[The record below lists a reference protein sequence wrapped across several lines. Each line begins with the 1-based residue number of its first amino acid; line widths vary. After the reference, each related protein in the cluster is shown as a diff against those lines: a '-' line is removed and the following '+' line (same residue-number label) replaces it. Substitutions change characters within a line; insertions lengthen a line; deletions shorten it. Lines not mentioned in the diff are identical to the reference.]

1 VGDVTL
7 PTKKREIIR
16 QNPKFMVL
24 FSKPKIGKTTAVS
37 LLEDNLII
45 EMEERGADFVSGLIM
60 NANTARELL
69 DIARAIEEAGNP
81 YKYIT
86 LDTATAM
93 EDKIINDIAVK
104 LYQAT
109 AMGKDFKG
117 GDMRKLPMGA
127 GYGYLKDAFFYI
139 IDRFTPLCNCLILLA
154 HCNEKQINK
163 DGKEMFEMEM
173 DLAGK
178 LKRNVSSRA
187 DAIGFMYRKDNQT
200 FVNFN
205 GGGDAIIE
213 ARSPHLA
220 NKEFVLIEKNE
231 KGQFINNWNQIF
243 I

>member
-1 VGDVTL
+1 MGIEL

-16 QNPKFMVL
+16 ANPKFMVL

-37 LLEDNLII
+37 LLENNLII
-45 EMEERGADFVSGLIM
+45 EMEERGADFVSGLIVGVS
-60 NANTARELL
+60 TAKELL
-69 DIARAIEEAGNP
+69 EVAKSIEEGGKP

-93 EDKIINDIAVK
+93 EDNIINDIAVK
-104 LYQAT
+104 MYQNSP
-109 AMGKDFKG
+109 MGKEFKG
-117 GDMRKLPMGA
+117 GDMKKLPMGA
-127 GYGYLKDAFFYI
+127 GYTWLRDAFTYI
-139 IDRFTPLCNCLILLA
+139 IDRFTPLCDCLILLA

-163 DGKEMFEMEM
+163 DGKEMYEMEM
-173 DLAGK
+173 GLTGK
-178 LKRNVSSRA
+178 LKLITSAKA
-187 DAIGFMYRKDNQT
+187 DAIGLLYRKGLQT

-220 NKEFVLIEKNE
+220 NKEFVLIEKSMETGVFTNY
-231 KGQFINNWNQIF
+231 WNQIF